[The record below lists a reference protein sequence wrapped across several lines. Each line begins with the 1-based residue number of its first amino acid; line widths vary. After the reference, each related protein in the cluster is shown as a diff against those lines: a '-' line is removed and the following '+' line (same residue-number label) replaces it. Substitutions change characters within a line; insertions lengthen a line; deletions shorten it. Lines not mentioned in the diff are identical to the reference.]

1 MCFFSLQWPCSWIY
15 LIATLQNQRTVPQFH
30 HIYIKIINPTKFWI
44 CKTKLKAKFWNF
56 ISHMSFKSEHW
67 WTHTKNKPISLQI
80 KKKFKQR
87 QHFDPK
93 KKKTDPSK
101 FIGSISDLQSILD
114 TNTYMGSEI
123 TGDGRAWCYMWE
135 SRWDDWRISRVCKV
149 LKEGMI
155 YRVMCSTRTHNLRI
169 VLRPFE
175 YSLDYLCLPDPTL
188 MVVWIRG
195 LFNGVGLRDG

>member
-1 MCFFSLQWPCSWIY
+1 MNTYKKQTHKLTDQK
-15 LIATLQNQRTVPQFH
+15 
-30 HIYIKIINPTKFWI
+30 KIQTKTAFW
-44 CKTKLKAKFWNF
+44 
-56 ISHMSFKSEHW
+56 S
-67 WTHTKNKPISLQI
+67 Q
-80 KKKFKQR
+80 
-87 QHFDPK
+87 

-195 LFNGVGLRDG
+195 LFNGVGLGEG